1 MGSAIDRVRAG
12 GEDFYTGADTYDI
25 PAAQVN
31 GMDVLAVKEATEIAV
46 KKVRQTGGPFYLEC
60 KTFRFVGHSLA
71 DGQKYRKSDEI
82 TEWEKQDPLVKFPEW
97 IKSAGIATDKDLE
110 KIKSEVNKTVEKS
123 VEFAETSEEPSK
135 SELDDDIYKK

>member
-1 MGSAIDRVRAG
+1 M
-12 GEDFYTGADTYDI
+12 
-25 PAAQVN
+25 
-31 GMDVLAVKEATEIAV
+31 
-46 KKVRQTGGPFYLEC
+46 
-60 KTFRFVGHSLA
+60 
-71 DGQKYRKSDEI
+71 
-82 TEWEKQDPLVKFPEW
+82 KFPEW

>member
-1 MGSAIDRVRAG
+1 M
-12 GEDFYTGADTYDI
+12 
-25 PAAQVN
+25 
-31 GMDVLAVKEATEIAV
+31 LATLTIN
-46 KKVRQTGGPFYLEC
+46 